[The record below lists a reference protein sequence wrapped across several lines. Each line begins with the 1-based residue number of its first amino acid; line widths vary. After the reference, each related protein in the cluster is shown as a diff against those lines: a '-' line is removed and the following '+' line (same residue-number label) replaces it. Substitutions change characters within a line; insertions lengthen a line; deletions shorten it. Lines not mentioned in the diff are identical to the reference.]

1 MVVAMI
7 TTEVMTLIKLLTQHD
22 VAFRWNMSARTL
34 ERWRWEGIGPAH
46 LKIGRC
52 VRYRLEDIEE
62 YEQSRLI
69 SPEHV
74 QKLSKIAG

>member
-1 MVVAMI
+1 MI
-7 TTEVMTLIKLLTQHD
+7 KHFSQYDLAL
-22 VAFRWNMSARTL
+22 RWKFSPRTL

-52 VRYRLEDIEE
+52 VRYRLEGIEE